1 MIDLNDLSQGHHDY
15 YHHNPLVTVGCLL
28 LVFVL
33 EIVHINLITI
43 LDFLEIGSLEY
54 LNVCI
59 EILLNIGKGIL
70 VIVGIISF
78 YWSWKERQDKKAK
91 EK

>member
-33 EIVHINLITI
+33 EIVHVKLITI

-59 EILLNIGKGIL
+59 ELVLHLGQGLL
-70 VIVGIISF
+70 VIVGLVAF
-78 YWSWKERQDKKAK
+78 YWSWKERKDKKASK
-91 EK
+91 